1 LANHLVVG
9 FCQLQPMTESAV
21 TPSPFRL
28 TRWFSLLS
36 LVCVVSTSTA
46 LAYILSGFLTE
57 QLLQREATVTQE
69 FVQSVVAT
77 GGVEAEFL
85 TTRDSESGG
94 GLQHTF
100 QHYVQIPDVIRTNVY
115 AHDRHVIWSTDSRLA
130 GRVFPANDE
139 LDEAL
144 AGRLVF
150 KNGIAD
156 KPEHA
161 ADVVLA
167 PNTYFIEIYV
177 PIWDADRKRVVGVV
191 EIYKTPRPLT
201 EAIKSGRQL
210 IWTVTAVS
218 GLFIYLVLIGLV
230 RRADRIMREQRQRL
244 VETESLAAV
253 GEMAGAV
260 AHAIRNPLSA
270 IRTSAELAL
279 DSDSALS
286 REQAEDIT
294 AEVDLVEQSV
304 RELLTYSRPPS
315 TRVEY
320 VELNAIIRKSL
331 AACMREISA
340 RSIEVVLKLY
350 DRVPAVKGDVA
361 LLGQVFSSLIAN
373 ALDAMARAGQLTV
386 VSQTAADGAWV
397 DIRITDTGSGI
408 PPVDLEKIFR
418 PFHTT
423 KAKGLGL
430 GLPLARRIIERLGG
444 TIAISSKPGAGT
456 TVHMKLLTI

>member
-1 LANHLVVG
+1 
-9 FCQLQPMTESAV
+9 MTESAV
-21 TPSPFRL
+21 TPPLFRL

-36 LVCVVSTSTA
+36 LVCVVSASTL

-69 FVQSVVAT
+69 FVQSVVVT
-77 GGVEAEFL
+77 GGVEEEFL
-85 TTRDSESGG
+85 ANHASEPGG
-94 GLQHTF
+94 PLQHTF
-100 QHYVQIPDVIRTNVY
+100 LHYAKIPDVIRTNVY
-115 AHDRHVIWSTDSRLA
+115 SRDRHLIWSTDPRLA
-130 GRVFPANDE
+130 GRIFPDNDE

-150 KNGIAD
+150 KNGVAHKD
-156 KPEHA
+156 EHTVDA
-161 ADVVLA
+161 ALV

-177 PIWDADRKRVVGVV
+177 PIWDADKKRVVGVV
-191 EIYKTPRPLT
+191 EIYKTPRPLA
-201 EAIKSGRQL
+201 EAIKSGQQL
-210 IWTVTAVS
+210 IWTVTSIS
-218 GLFIYLVLIGLV
+218 GLFIYLALIGLV

-294 AEVDLVEQSV
+294 AEVDLIEQSV
-304 RELLTYSRPPS
+304 RELLTYSRPPNARFES
-315 TRVEY
+315 VEPN
-320 VELNAIIRKSL
+320 VIIGKTL
-331 AACMREISA
+331 TACMREISA
-340 RSIEVVLKLY
+340 RGIEVVLSL
-350 DRVPAVKGDVA
+350 DERLPAVKGDAA

-373 ALDAMARAGQLTV
+373 ALDAMARAGRLTV
-386 VSQTAADGAWV
+386 ISQTAADGASV

-408 PPVDLEKIFR
+408 QPEDLDKIFR

-430 GLPLARRIIERLGG
+430 GLPLARRIIDRLGG
-444 TIAISSKPGAGT
+444 TSAITSRLGAGT

>member
-1 LANHLVVG
+1 
-9 FCQLQPMTESAV
+9 MTESAV
-21 TPSPFRL
+21 TPPPFRL

-36 LVCVVSTSTA
+36 LVCVVSASTL

-69 FVQSVVAT
+69 FVQSVVVT
-77 GGVEAEFL
+77 GGVEAAFL
-85 TTRDSESGG
+85 ASHGTEPGDA
-94 GLQHTF
+94 LQHTF
-100 QHYVQIPDVIRTNVY
+100 QHYVHIPDVIRTNVY
-115 AHDRHVIWSTDSRLA
+115 SHDRYVIWSTEPRLA
-130 GRVFPANDE
+130 GRVFPDNDE

-150 KNGIAD
+150 KNGVAHKD
-156 KPEHA
+156 EHSVDA
-161 ADVVLA
+161 APL

-177 PIWDADRKRVVGVV
+177 PIWDPDKKRVVGVV
-191 EIYKTPRPLT
+191 EIYKTPRPLA

-210 IWTVTAVS
+210 IWTVTSIS
-218 GLFIYLVLIGLV
+218 GLFIYLALIGLV

-279 DSDSALS
+279 DSDSELS

-294 AEVDLVEQSV
+294 AEVDLIEQSV
-304 RELLTYSRPPS
+304 RELLTYSRPHNARFES
-315 TRVEY
+315 
-320 VELNAIIRKSL
+320 VELNEIIGKTVT
-331 AACMREISA
+331 ACMREISA
-340 RSIEVVLKLY
+340 RGIEVVLSL
-350 DRVPAVKGDVA
+350 DERLPAVKGDAA

-373 ALDAMARAGQLTV
+373 SLDAMARAGQLTV
-386 VSQTAADGAWV
+386 ISQTAADGVSV

-408 PPVDLEKIFR
+408 QPEDLDKIFR

-430 GLPLARRIIERLGG
+430 GLPLARRIIDRLGG
-444 TIAISSKPGAGT
+444 TIAVTSRPGAGT

>member
-1 LANHLVVG
+1 
-9 FCQLQPMTESAV
+9 MTESAA

-36 LVCVVSTSTA
+36 LVCVVSSSTV
-46 LAYILSGFLTE
+46 LAYVLSGFLTE

-69 FVQSVVAT
+69 FVQSVVIT
-77 GGVEAEFL
+77 GRVEAEFL
-85 TTRDSESGG
+85 ESQGAEPKG
-94 GLQHTF
+94 ALQHTF

-115 AHDRHVIWSTDSRLA
+115 SRDRYLIWSTEPGLT

-139 LDEAL
+139 LDQAL
-144 AGRLVF
+144 AGRLVV
-150 KNGIAD
+150 KNGVAH
-156 KPEHA
+156 KQEHT
-161 ADVVLA
+161 
-167 PNTYFIEIYV
+167 PNAVPLMSTYFIEIYV

-191 EIYKTPRPLT
+191 EIYKTPRPLA

-210 IWTVTAVS
+210 IWTMTAIS

-230 RRADRIMREQRQRL
+230 RRADRIMREQRTRL
-244 VETESLAAV
+244 VETESLAVV

-294 AEVDLVEQSV
+294 AEVDLMEQSV
-304 RELLTYSRPPS
+304 CELLTYSRPPS
-315 TRVEY
+315 TVVES
-320 VELNAIIRKSL
+320 VELNAIIRKSFTP
-331 AACMREISA
+331 CMREISA
-340 RSIEVVLKLY
+340 RGIEVDLILD
-350 DRVPAVKGDVA
+350 DRLPAVKGDVA

-373 ALDAMARAGQLTV
+373 ALDAMVRAGRLTV
-386 VSQTAADGAWV
+386 ISETGAGGAWV

-408 PPVDLEKIFR
+408 PSADLEKIFR